1 MLKPSRVIA
10 PSRRDV
16 LIGVGAAAATTVYAA
31 PRASGLTIRD
41 DRPGAPL
48 SPLIFGSNE
57 IGTMDGGPPS
67 SLFDRAAG
75 VTARRLGGNLM
86 TAYNWLSNATNAGKD
101 HRHANGPFLL
111 EALGVPREFWGEPA
125 AVVHAMHE
133 ASLAMGAQSLVTVPI
148 AGFVAADF
156 AGAVAEEEAAPSRRF
171 IETRWGDGPSEETAL
186 DMRGLIAR
194 LISRYGPAGT
204 PRGIFGY
211 ALDNEPALWFQN
223 HPRVT
228 PKRITIRA
236 FIDRSLAA
244 ARVIKNFDPAA
255 KIFGPASWGA
265 TGMVSFQDAP
275 DWSEYRRYG
284 NFLAAYL
291 DAFRQASEREGR
303 RLLDVLDV
311 HWYAFSDRGGLFR
324 DENPERDR
332 ARLDAPRSLTEA
344 GFVESSWIPRAFR
357 GVEGLSLPI
366 LPALHD
372 LCARWFPGTDIAVTE
387 FNYGGPGSLAAGLA
401 VADALGRFG
410 AAGVCFASHWGSLP
424 GWLGEAYRLYRA
436 PDAMGGTFAGAMIPV
451 ENRALADIGA
461 YAARDGEA
469 LRLALVNKSDA
480 PQTVDVSF
488 AGGAPLAPRAGL
500 GFDATMTQ
508 TTVLTERPQVV
519 DSGFRIALPPRSAR
533 RYAFA

>member
-1 MLKPSRVIA
+1 MREPASAFA
-10 PSRRDV
+10 PTRRDV
-16 LIGVGAAAATTVYAA
+16 LIGAGAMAATTAYAA
-31 PRASGLTIRD
+31 PRAPGLTIRD

-57 IGTMDGGPPS
+57 IGTMDGGLPS
-67 SLFDRAAG
+67 AVLDRAAG
-75 VTARRLGGNLM
+75 VTARRLGGNLT
-86 TAYNWLSNATNAGKD
+86 TAYNWLNNATNAGRD

-111 EALGVPREFWGEPA
+111 EALGVPRDMWGEPA

-133 ASLAMGAQSLVTVPI
+133 ASLAMGAQSLVTVPL
-148 AGFVAADF
+148 AGFAAADF
-156 AGAVAEEEAAPSRRF
+156 DGAVAEADAAPSRRF
-171 IETRWGDGPSEETAL
+171 IATRWSDGPPDANAI

-204 PRGIFGY
+204 PRGIFAY

-228 PKRITIRA
+228 PQRMTIRD
-236 FIDRSLAA
+236 FIARSLAA
-244 ARVIKNFDPAA
+244 ARAIKNFDPAA

-275 DWSEYRRYG
+275 DWSDYRRHG

-303 RLLDVLDV
+303 RLLDALDV

-332 ARLDAPRSLTEA
+332 ARLDAPRSLTEP
-344 GFVESSWIPRAFR
+344 GFTEASWIPRAFR

-366 LPALHD
+366 LPALRD
-372 LCARWFPGTDIAVTE
+372 LCARWFPGTEIAVTE
-387 FNYGGPGSLAAGLA
+387 FNYGGAGSLAAGLA

-436 PDAMGGTFAGAMIPV
+436 PDALGGVFAGVMIPV
-451 ENRALADIGA
+451 ESRGVDDLTA
-461 YAARDGEA
+461 YAARDGA
-469 LRLALVNKSDA
+469 VLRLALVNKSET

-488 AGGAPLAPRAGL
+488 AGGASLAPRAGL
-500 GFDATMTQ
+500 GFDAALTQ
-508 TTVLTERPQVV
+508 TAPFVEAPQAV
-519 DSGFRIALPPRSAR
+519 DAGWRIALPPRAAR
-533 RYAFA
+533 RYAFS